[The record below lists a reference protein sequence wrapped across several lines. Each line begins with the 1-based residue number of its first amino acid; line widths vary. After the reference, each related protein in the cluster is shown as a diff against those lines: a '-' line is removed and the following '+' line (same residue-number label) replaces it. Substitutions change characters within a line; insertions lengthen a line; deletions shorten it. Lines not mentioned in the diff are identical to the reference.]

1 MVIAEIKPLE
11 QIKEMLKGR
20 RKVLNTGCGGCAAVC
35 LAGGQK
41 EVDTLNTKLN
51 LSFKADGTPCQVDGF
66 TVERQCEPQFI
77 REFDRMVGDYDAIL
91 SMACGAGV
99 QFLADRY
106 PEKPVLPAVNS
117 VFVGVNMNIGW
128 YEERCRCCGD
138 CVLGET
144 GGICPV
150 TMCAKSLFN
159 GPCGGPQGESCE
171 CSTDTP
177 CAWVAIH
184 KRLKTQ
190 NRLDLI
196 MKLREPREWDNQL
209 QRRLILEPYK
219 QKYIK
224 EAEKA

>member
-1 MVIAEIKPLE
+1 MVIAEIKPFE
-11 QIKEMLKGR
+11 KIKEMLKGY
-20 RKVLNTGCGGCAAVC
+20 RKVLNTGCGGCSAVC

-51 LSFKADGTPCQVDGF
+51 LSFQADHAPVQVDGF

-77 REFDRMVGDYDAIL
+77 REFDRMVDKYDAIL

-99 QFLADRY
+99 QFMAERY
-106 PEKPVLPAVNS
+106 PNKPVLPAVNS
-117 VFVGVNMNIGW
+117 VFVGVNRDIGW

-150 TMCAKSLFN
+150 TLCAKGLFN

-177 CAWVAIH
+177 CAWVAIY
-184 KRLKTQ
+184 KRLKAQ
-190 NRLDLI
+190 NRLEDI
-196 MKLREPREWDNQL
+196 TKIREPRDWENQV
-209 QRRLILEPYK
+209 QRTLVLEPYK
-219 QKYIK
+219 ERYVKVTK
-224 EAEKA
+224 

>member
-1 MVIAEIKPLE
+1 MVIAEIKPFE
-11 QIKEMLKGR
+11 QIKDMLKGY
-20 RKVLNTGCGGCAAVC
+20 RKVLNTGCGGCSAVC

-41 EVDTLNTKLN
+41 EVDTLNTKLS
-51 LSFKADGTPCQVDGF
+51 LSFKADNVPFQIDGF

-77 REFDRMVGDYDAIL
+77 QEFDRMVGRYDAVL

-106 PEKPVLPAVNS
+106 PGKPLLPAVNS
-117 VFVGVNMNIGW
+117 VFVGVNKDIGW

-159 GPCGGPQGESCE
+159 GPCGGPQGENCE
-171 CSTDTP
+171 CSPDTP
-177 CAWVAIH
+177 CAWVMIY
-184 KRLKTQ
+184 KRLKAQ
-190 NRLDLI
+190 NRLEDI
-196 MKLREPREWDNQL
+196 MKVREPREWENQL
-209 QRRLILEPYK
+209 QRRLILEPYRER
-219 QKYIK
+219 YVK
-224 EAEKA
+224 EAK

>member
-1 MVIAEIKPLE
+1 MVIAEIRPLE
-11 QIKEMLKGR
+11 QIKEMLKGY
-20 RKVLNTGCGGCAAVC
+20 RKVLNTGCGGCTAVC

-51 LSFKADGTPCQVDGF
+51 LAFKADNVPFQIDGF
-66 TVERQCEPQFI
+66 TVERQCETQFI
-77 REFDRMVGDYDAIL
+77 QEFDRMVDKYEAIL

-99 QFLADRY
+99 QFLAERY
-106 PEKPVLPAVNS
+106 PSKPVLPAVNS
-117 VFVGVNMNIGW
+117 VFVGVNKDIGW

-150 TMCAKSLFN
+150 TMCAKGSFN

-171 CSTDTP
+171 CSPDTP
-177 CAWVAIH
+177 CAWVAIY
-184 KRLKTQ
+184 KRLKAQ

-196 MKLREPREWDNQL
+196 TKVREPREWGNQL

-219 QKYIK
+219 QRYMK
-224 EAEKA
+224 EAK